1 MKKEKKKP
9 EWQRILSTAFA
20 ILASMAT
27 GVALALGNFRF
38 AIDSLPKLLF
48 FLGAL
53 YVVMVLHVIIH
64 EAGHLVFGLLTGY
77 KFCSFRIF
85 SFMWLQEEG
94 KLKLKRHSLAGT
106 GGQCLM
112 APPDMMDGK
121 FPVFWYNMGGS
132 ILNLLTSA
140 LVFLIFLL
148 VQDIPNLAHLLLI
161 FSVLGFLLGIL
172 NGVPLRVGAVDNDG
186 YNAIA
191 LVKNPLALEAL
202 WLQLKIAEQSAKGVR
217 LKDMPEAWFIVP
229 SDEDMKN
236 SLVSA
241 RGVFVCNRLMDAGK
255 FAEAEQLMGKLL
267 SIESGMPELYRQILS
282 CDRLFLELVG
292 ENRQEIVAAMQTKGL
307 QNFRKAMKRYP
318 GVLRTEYALALRQE
332 RDIAKAQK
340 CLAQF
345 ENIAKTYPYPQEIEA
360 ERELIEA
367 VNNA

>member
-27 GVALALGNFRF
+27 GVALAWGNFRF

-48 FLGAL
+48 LLGAL
-53 YVVMVLHVIIH
+53 YVAMVFHVIIH

-112 APPDMMDGK
+112 APPDMTEGS

-140 LVFLIFLL
+140 LLLLGFLL
-148 VQDIPNLAHLLLI
+148 AQNIPNLAHLLLI

-172 NGVPLRVGAVDNDG
+172 NGVPLRMGAVDNDG

-202 WLQLKIAEQSAKGVR
+202 
-217 LKDMPEAWFIVP
+217 
-229 SDEDMKN
+229 
-236 SLVSA
+236 
-241 RGVFVCNRLMDAGK
+241 
-255 FAEAEQLMGKLL
+255 
-267 SIESGMPELYRQILS
+267 
-282 CDRLFLELVG
+282 
-292 ENRQEIVAAMQTKGL
+292 
-307 QNFRKAMKRYP
+307 
-318 GVLRTEYALALRQE
+318 
-332 RDIAKAQK
+332 
-340 CLAQF
+340 
-345 ENIAKTYPYPQEIEA
+345 
-360 ERELIEA
+360 
-367 VNNA
+367 